1 MAPPV
6 PQLSE
11 SPLPLFSRW
20 GRQQV
25 SLARTFRGI
34 GAFALIILG
43 VLLRKRRTARELM
56 LPRVRHEIARSGS
69 HLIPVFSFLALALGF
84 LVVGQ
89 AVTQLSALGA
99 SDYVGS
105 VMVTVVVRELGPL
118 LAAMMILARVGAA
131 NVIELGTTRAT
142 GEVEALEALG
152 IDPVHYLVVPRVL
165 GMSAG
170 VFALTIYLIIGA
182 LVGGYLWAFL
192 FLPNLPLTPLEY
204 ADQIGDALHVMDF
217 VLLTVKTLTFGFFI
231 AVVTCYHG
239 LAQPLRLEEL
249 SRVTVRAITQG
260 IVLCTLIDLIFITM
274 YFAG

>member
-1 MAPPV
+1 MAFPV
-6 PQLSE
+6 PQLSAA
-11 SPLPLFSRW
+11 PPTLFGRW
-20 GRQQV
+20 GRQQIA
-25 SLARTFRGI
+25 LARTFRGI

-43 VLLRKRRTARELM
+43 VLLRKRRAARELM

-170 VFALTIYLIIGA
+170 VFALTIYLILGA

-192 FLPNLPLTPLEY
+192 FLPELPLTPLEY